1 MTQDEIKS
9 TIMDKYPNL
18 TEKQYN
24 LIVHDFWNAIRYY
37 LVNPTEARGGI
48 LLYNLLSFD
57 ISDSRLKKYQKIS
70 QIKHEA
76 GTQNPYT
83 KLEPALYEKLIE
95 QKRKYA
101 RQKSKSNQHEQPV
114 GEISE
119 GGCSI
124 GEAKERNS

>member
-37 LVNPTEARGGI
+37 LVNPTEAKGGI
-48 LLYNLLSFD
+48 LIYNLLSFD
-57 ISDSRLKKYQKIS
+57 ISESRLNKYQKIS
-70 QIKHEA
+70 QMNHEA
-76 GTQNPYT
+76 GTKNPFS

-101 RQKSKSNQHEQPV
+101 RQKSNINKHEQLV
-114 GEISE
+114 GEISN
-119 GGCSI
+119 GRCSI
-124 GEAKERNS
+124 GETEKSNS

>member
-48 LLYNLLSFD
+48 ILHNLLSID
-57 ISDSRLKKYQKIS
+57 LSNQRLNGFLRKTKEQAESGIEYKFTKK
-70 QIKHEA
+70 
-76 GTQNPYT
+76 
-83 KLEPALYEKLIE
+83 EPEFYINLIE

-101 RQKSKSNQHEQPV
+101 RQTSKSNKHEQPV
-114 GEISE
+114 AEIP
-119 GGCSI
+119 GGNEST
-124 GEAKERNS
+124 GSTEES